1 MIEKRDL
8 KRKFL
13 LIRKSLSS
21 VEIFVK
27 SWFAQE
33 NFLKSKF
40 YLDGKTIAL
49 YYPIL
54 NEVDTT
60 WIIKQSLIDNK
71 TVCLPK
77 LIDGKISF
85 FSIAGLSD
93 LVKGQ
98 YGIME
103 PPLNNNNL
111 VNEIDIAIVPG
122 LVFDRRGYR
131 IGYGKGYYDKYF
143 NQYDAGPLI
152 GIGFCYDF
160 QLLPSNI
167 INVEPHDHRLSV
179 IITNK
184 EILLI

>member
-1 MIEKRDL
+1 MTEKRDL
-8 KRKFL
+8 KKKFL

-21 VEIFVK
+21 VEVFVK

-33 NFLKSKF
+33 NFLKSDF
-40 YLDGKTIAL
+40 YLNGKTLAL

-54 NEVDTT
+54 NEVDTI

-85 FSIAGLSD
+85 FSIDSLSV
-93 LVKGQ
+93 LIKGA

-103 PPLNNNNL
+103 PPLKNNNL
-111 VNEIDIAIVPG
+111 VKEIDVVIVPG
-122 LVFDRRGYR
+122 LVFDRCGYR

-143 NQYDAGPLI
+143 NQYAASPLI
-152 GIGFCYDF
+152 EIGFCYDF